1 MGWNKVKIGSF
12 LKEREDRLTPDEA
25 NKTGLDRLEKIDF
38 TGNIHIA
45 KNKPTKTGMILVKK
59 GDLVISG
66 INVEKGAVS
75 VYQGDEDVLATIH
88 YSSYMFN
95 EEKIDIGYFIWF
107 LKSKAF
113 KDIVNAQIKSGI
125 KTELKPKR
133 FLPLEIDLPDIDTQ
147 KQIRGK
153 INGVSMEIQE
163 TTGIFFQNEKLV
175 SKLRQSILF
184 DAVSGK
190 LVPQD
195 PNDEP
200 ASVLLER
207 IREEHPI
214 NKIKHKFNRYNILD
228 NPIKDDLNEFPEN
241 WDYTRVAYIADVDP
255 RNYIEDDLEVSFIPM
270 PLLQDGYGSS
280 YTYDIKKW
288 KEVKSGF
295 THFKE
300 GDVAIAKITPCFQ
313 NKKSTVFNKLKNGY
327 GAGTTE
333 FYILRPFREI
343 NPHYLLLLFKRDIF
357 IKSGISTFKGM
368 AGQQRV
374 KKEFVLNYE
383 IPLPPINEQ
392 KRIVEKV
399 NQLFSFCDELEK
411 EVKKSQTNATRLIDA
426 VLRDAFKVEA

>member
-1 MGWNKVKIGSF
+1 
-12 LKEREDRLTPDEA
+12 
-25 NKTGLDRLEKIDF
+25 
-38 TGNIHIA
+38 
-45 KNKPTKTGMILVKK
+45 
-59 GDLVISG
+59 
-66 INVEKGAVS
+66 
-75 VYQGDEDVLATIH
+75 
-88 YSSYMFN
+88 
-95 EEKIDIGYFIWF
+95 
-107 LKSKAF
+107 
-113 KDIVNAQIKSGI
+113 
-125 KTELKPKR
+125 
-133 FLPLEIDLPDIDTQ
+133 
-147 KQIRGK
+147 K

-368 AGQQRV
+368 AGQQR
-374 KKEFVLNYE
+374 
-383 IPLPPINEQ
+383 
-392 KRIVEKV
+392 
-399 NQLFSFCDELEK
+399 
-411 EVKKSQTNATRLIDA
+411 
-426 VLRDAFKVEA
+426 